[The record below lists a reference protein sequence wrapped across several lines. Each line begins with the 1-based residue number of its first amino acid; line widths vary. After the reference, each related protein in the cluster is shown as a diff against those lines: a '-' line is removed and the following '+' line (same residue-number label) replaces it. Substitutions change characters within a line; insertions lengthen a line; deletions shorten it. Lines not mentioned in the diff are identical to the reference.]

1 MSTPVTAFLL
11 RLLKFCL
18 KTALIL
24 AILIAATAVYGE
36 FKLKKARR
44 QVESFSQLVVVGQPV
59 TGLESKAGEM
69 HLNYRHIGSGESR
82 DGTFLA
88 WEGFLFERWFCNVEY
103 RDGKVTVKKVTF
115 MD

>member
-1 MSTPVTAFLL
+1 MSTPVSTFLL

-24 AILIAATAVYGE
+24 AVLSGATAVYGE
-36 FKLKKARR
+36 FKLRKAKR
-44 QVESFSQLVVVGQPV
+44 QVESFSQQVIVGQPV
-59 TGLESKAGEM
+59 AVLESKAGEM
-69 HLNYRHIGSGESR
+69 HLNYRHIGSGGGK

-103 RDGKVTVKKVTF
+103 RDGKVTAKKVTS